1 MNVATMLSELAQDDP
16 GRPVLTVGDTTL
28 TRGELEARANRQARA
43 YRELGVGPDDLV
55 VLALPNGIEHVVACH
70 AIWKLGAIPV
80 PVSPSL
86 APREFAEIVE
96 LAGPRLVV
104 GTAVSGRPSVP
115 AGSAVD
121 ESADAGPLPAVP
133 VARTWR
139 VSTSGG
145 STGRPKLIVAGQ
157 SADIAPAFA
166 QRLRLRPGQVQLVCG
181 PLYHSSPFGWATLG
195 FGLGQHLIVL
205 PRFSTTGTIAAIGL
219 HRVNWMCLVPTMML
233 RIWRAIE
240 AGAGYDFAS
249 LETVWHMAAPCPPW
263 VKRRWIDLVGAE
275 QLLEAYAG
283 TEGLAMTVIDGREWL
298 SRPGSVGRAA
308 SGEICVLRPDGTRA
322 EPGETG
328 EVFMRAAPGAGTY
341 RYIGAEA
348 HRLADGWES
357 IGDLGYLDADG
368 YLYLNE
374 RKSDMILVGGA
385 NVYPAEIEAVITEQP
400 AVRSCAVVGLPDEDL
415 GHRLHAVVQS
425 GPGLDEPSLR
435 AFLGDRL
442 SAARQPH
449 SYRFVDYSLRD
460 DAGKLRRSRVLA
472 AELAHL
478 AQVSGGAGR

>member
-1 MNVATMLSELAQDDP
+1 MLSELARDDAE
-16 GRPVLTVGDTTL
+16 RPILTVGDTTL
-28 TRGELEARANRQARA
+28 TRGELEALANRQARV
-43 YRELGVGPDDLV
+43 YRDLGVGHDDLV

-80 PVSPSL
+80 PTSPSL
-86 APREFAEIVE
+86 APREFAEIVA
-96 LAGPRLVV
+96 LASPRLVV
-104 GTAVSGRPSVP
+104 GITLPGRCSVP
-115 AGSAVD
+115 AGLAVD
-121 ESADAGPLPAVP
+121 MSVDATPLPRVP
-133 VARTWR
+133 IARTWR

-195 FGLGQHLIVL
+195 FGLGQHVVVL
-205 PRFSTTGTIAAIGL
+205 PRFSTTGTIASIAR
-219 HRVNWMCLVPTMML
+219 HHVNWLCLVPTMML

-240 AGAGYDFAS
+240 AGAEYDFAS
-249 LETVWHMAAPCPPW
+249 LQTVWHMAAPCPPW
-263 VKRRWIDLVGAE
+263 LKHRWIDLIGAGR
-275 QLLEAYAG
+275 LLEAYAG

-298 SRPGSVGRAA
+298 ARPGSVGRAA
-308 SGEICVLRPDGTRA
+308 SGEIAVLRPDGTPA
-322 EPGETG
+322 EPGEPG
-328 EVFMRAAPGAGTY
+328 EVYMRATAGAGTY

-348 HRLADGWES
+348 HRIAGGWET

-374 RKSDMILVGGA
+374 RVTDMILVGGA
-385 NVYPAEIEAVITEQP
+385 NIYPAEIEAAITEHP
-400 AVRSCAVVGLPDEDL
+400 AVLSCAVVGLPDDDL
-415 GHRLHAVVQS
+415 GHRLHAVVES
-425 GPGLDEPSLR
+425 GPDLDETALR
-435 AFLGDRL
+435 AFLTDRL
-442 SAARQPH
+442 SPAKRPH

-472 AELAHL
+472 EEVARLD
-478 AQVSGGAGR
+478 QVRSGAGQ